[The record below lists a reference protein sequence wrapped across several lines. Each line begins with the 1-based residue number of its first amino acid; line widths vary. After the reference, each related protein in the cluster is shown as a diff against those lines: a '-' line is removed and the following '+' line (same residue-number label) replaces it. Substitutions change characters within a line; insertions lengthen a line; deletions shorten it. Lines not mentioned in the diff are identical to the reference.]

1 MKLYELIQAT
11 DGKDNKAQE
20 RKYKRNLLKH
30 TKDKDTQARLR
41 KEIAQSQAEEA
52 QAMAMKYLKKLS
64 FFDTDTAPHNT

>member
-41 KEIAQSQAEEA
+41 KEIAQSQADEA
-52 QAMAMKYLKKLS
+52 QDRAQYFLKRLANLQ
-64 FFDTDTAPHNT
+64 TAPQNT